1 MNGAREDGRQTTPST
16 TTTKDRKTK
25 GKKRIQRLSVG
36 SNHGENWNNRDFK
49 ELLEGERWTS
59 WTAKESKQIKPKR
72 EAEINSKE
80 NKNETGKEMLI

>member
-1 MNGAREDGRQTTPST
+1 MTPSTT

-36 SNHGENWNNRDFK
+36 SNHGENWNNSDFK

-59 WTAKESKQIKPKR
+59 WAPKESKQMKPKR

-80 NKNETGKEMLI
+80 NRNDTGKEMLIRVHYLAQQ